1 MILIAVQF
9 QETEVKAAMDN
20 GILTVTFPKSTPEQA
35 PKKIAI
41 S

>member
-1 MILIAVQF
+1 VLIAVQ
-9 QETEVKAAMDN
+9 QETEVKATMEN
-20 GILTVTFPKSTPEQA
+20 GVLTVVFPKSTPEQA